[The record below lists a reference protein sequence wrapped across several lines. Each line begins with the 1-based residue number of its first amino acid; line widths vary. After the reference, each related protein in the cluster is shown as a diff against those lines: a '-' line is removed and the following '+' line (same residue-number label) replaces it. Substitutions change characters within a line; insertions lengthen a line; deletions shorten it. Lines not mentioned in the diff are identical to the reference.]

1 MSKENT
7 EKIFQHYEIPE
18 MLTIPETARK
28 FGLPENAVRRWV
40 KMGLVPHVSCGRKWL
55 VNAAV
60 FSRFLGADCQ
70 QTHQAEIIDSA
81 DQQSDNKKPLRQ
93 PRVIII

>member
-1 MSKENT
+1 MSKETT
-7 EKIFQHYEIPE
+7 ENIFQHYEIPE

-28 FGLPENAVRRWV
+28 FGLPENAVRKWV
-40 KMGLVPHVSCGRKWL
+40 KMGLVPHISCGRKWL

-60 FSRFLGADCQ
+60 FARFLGADCQ

-93 PRVIII
+93 PKVIIL